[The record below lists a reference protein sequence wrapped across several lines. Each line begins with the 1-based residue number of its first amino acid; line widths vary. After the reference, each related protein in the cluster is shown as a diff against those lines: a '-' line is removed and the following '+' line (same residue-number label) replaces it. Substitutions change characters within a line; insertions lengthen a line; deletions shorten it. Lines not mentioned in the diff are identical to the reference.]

1 MREGQ
6 LHALVEKV
14 RAGQLS
20 RRVFTERMVALGLT
34 APLAAQMLMHSGLA
48 QAQAASEYKPT
59 KRGGGGALRLLW
71 W

>member
-14 RAGQLS
+14 RTGQLS
-20 RRVFTERMVALGLT
+20 RRAFTERMVALGLT
-34 APLAAQMLMHSGLA
+34 APLAARMLMHSGLA
-48 QAQAASEYKPT
+48 EAQAASEYKPT